1 VKTLIRLSLCLLAG
15 STLSVFAQSSGQGTT
30 VKMGVIDKAVSVTLQ
45 NTGDDAG
52 KGAVIGGVI
61 GYNLGSGKSQS
72 KKRRH
77 AVIGGVVG
85 AAAGS
90 SGTDPGM
97 EYTVK
102 LVDGSTV
109 VVISDQ
115 VHMKAGDCV
124 SIEQVKNST
133 NIREQ
138 DPVACNPAAK
148 EVLADPQV
156 QDELAEDADECAQA
170 KQELLNAKTTEAVEM
185 ASTKARI
192 LCN

>member
-1 VKTLIRLSLCLLAG
+1 
-15 STLSVFAQSSGQGTT
+15 
-30 VKMGVIDKAVSVTLQ
+30 MGVIDKAVSVTLQ

-61 GYNLGSGKSQS
+61 GYNVGSGKSKS

-77 AVIGGVVG
+77 AVAGGVIG
-85 AAAGS
+85 AKAGS

-102 LVDGSTV
+102 LVDGGTV
-109 VVISDQ
+109 VVVSDQ
-115 VHMKAGDCV
+115 VHLKAGDCV
-124 SIEQVKNST
+124 SIEQAKNTT

-148 EVLADPQV
+148 EALADP

-170 KQELLNAKTTEAVEM
+170 KQELLDANTTEAVEM

>member
-1 VKTLIRLSLCLLAG
+1 MKTLIRLSLCLLAG

-30 VKMGVIDKAVSVTLQ
+30 VKMGVIDKAESVTLQ
-45 NTGDDAG
+45 NTGEDAG

-61 GYNLGSGKSQS
+61 GYNVGSGKSSS

-77 AVIGGVVG
+77 AVLGGAIG

-90 SGTDPGM
+90 SGTAPGM

-109 VVISDQ
+109 VVVSDQ

-124 SIEQVKNST
+124 SIEQVKNTT

-138 DPVACNPAAK
+138 DPVACKPEAK
-148 EVLADPQV
+148 EALSDPKV
-156 QDELAEDADECAQA
+156 QDELAEDAEECAQV
-170 KQELLNAKTTEAVEM
+170 KQELLEAQTIEAVEI
-185 ASTKARI
+185 ATAKAKI